1 MPDLPHAWPM
11 ESLNSIVQMFQTVS
25 MQDLLFVRYCL
36 FNGVSLLFVSQS
48 ISKLCS
54 AV

>member
-11 ESLNSIVQMFQTVS
+11 ESLNSIVQTFQILS
-25 MQDLLFVRYCL
+25 IQDLLFIRYCL
-36 FNGVSLLFVSQS
+36 FNGISLLFVSHS